1 MHPEHLDFSCIET
14 SSEPF
19 DYFLASKVFCEDK
32 SFAVLEW
39 VRSYKDWQLV
49 RTDFYEQYEFSLST
63 VQLPNHLD
71 FLSNENTL
79 SAFRNIFSEYF
90 EAQLS
95 ARVDVAVHKLL
106 PGQTIKLHNDYL
118 SNGETHRIVIQINE
132 AFNFDMGGLIMLFNS
147 PDPSDVYKII
157 QPLHNSAL
165 GFIISQNSN
174 HAVSQI
180 HKGERYSLVY
190 SFFE

>member
-1 MHPEHLDFSCIET
+1 MHTEHLDVSCIET
-14 SSEPF
+14 SSDPF
-19 DYFLASKVFCEDK
+19 DYFLASKVFCEEE
-32 SFAVLEW
+32 SFAVLDW
-39 VRSYKDWQLV
+39 VRSYKDWQLT
-49 RTDFYEQYEFSLST
+49 RTDFYEQYEFSLNT
-63 VQLPNHLD
+63 AKLPNDLY
-71 FLSNENTL
+71 FLSSRNTINT
-79 SAFRNIFSEYF
+79 FRNLFSKF
-90 EAQLS
+90 FGAQLS

-118 SNGETHRIVIQINE
+118 PNGETHRIVIQINE

-147 PDPSDVYKII
+147 PEPSDVYKII

-174 HAVSQI
+174 HAVSKI